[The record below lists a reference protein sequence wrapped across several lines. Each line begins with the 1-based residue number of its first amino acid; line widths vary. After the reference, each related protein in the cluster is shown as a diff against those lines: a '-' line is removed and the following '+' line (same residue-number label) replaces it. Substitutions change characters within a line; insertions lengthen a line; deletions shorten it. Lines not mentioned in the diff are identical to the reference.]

1 MREWEQELHIY
12 RLQKEPPRMTAQ
24 AYIECYLAERNG
36 QYLSWFL
43 HHYEHRLNEKVRA
56 LVQDYAMPGHFMD
69 LKQACVFGILQA
81 LQHYRPEKRAPF
93 LVYKE
98 HYVQRA
104 VDDYIR
110 TMRTGFS
117 VSNND
122 EYSILK
128 KVMAIYGS
136 TGYKN
141 DDKTIQHIA
150 VKVGKS
156 PKKVRELIE
165 SGLRNMQFTDFYR
178 SFSEEYGAEEIA
190 HDPSSEPHR
199 MYLRMLQKEA
209 LHEAFDRLD
218 YREKAIVSDRL
229 GFCPDCWSIQGTKQ
243 KTFIDLAAEHMISPT
258 TAERIYHGALKK
270 LRRACVDCE

>member
-1 MREWEQELHIY
+1 MREREQELHIY

-24 AYIECYLAERNG
+24 AYIECYLAEQNG
-36 QYLSWFL
+36 QYLRWFL

-81 LQHYRPEKRAPF
+81 LQHYRPERGAPF

-141 DDKTIQHIA
+141 EGETIRRIA
-150 VKVGKS
+150 AEVGKS
-156 PKKVRELIE
+156 PKKIRELIE
-165 SGLRNMQFTDFYR
+165 SGLRNMQLTDFYR
-178 SFSEEYGAEEIA
+178 SFPEEDGAEEIA
-190 HDPSSEPHR
+190 HDPSGAS
-199 MYLRMLQKEA
+199 
-209 LHEAFDRLD
+209 
-218 YREKAIVSDRL
+218 
-229 GFCPDCWSIQGTKQ
+229 SI
-243 KTFIDLAAEHMISPT
+243 
-258 TAERIYHGALKK
+258 
-270 LRRACVDCE
+270 